1 MKPLHAL
8 LLGAAF
14 LGAAAFAADEPKKPA
29 ADAKPA
35 VKAPAVKLPVQPA
48 DVAAPKLGNDGQP
61 QAGFIKSHESFVA
74 LAKKGEA
81 QVVFLGDSIT
91 AGWNGQK
98 ALFDKEY
105 AQYKAVNFGI
115 GGDRVQHVLWR
126 VENGEF
132 EGIKPKVVVLMI
144 GTNNSGTAENSPEQI
159 AAGIKNIIDAI
170 HKRSPETKVLLLAI
184 FPRGPN
190 PADANRVKNEKVNAI
205 IAKLDDGKS
214 VHYLDIGAKFLKED
228 GTLTKDIM
236 PDFLHL
242 SPAGYQIWADALEPH
257 LARILSDAP
266 APTAPLSGDWI
277 LTIPGPNNE
286 PVDVPMNLLEKD
298 GRITTRKTLPVRF
311 VPLTDL
317 PARRTAWSRSW

>member
-1 MKPLHAL
+1 MKPLHTL
-8 LLGAAF
+8 FLGAAF
-14 LGAAAFAADEPKKPA
+14 LGASAFAADEAKKPV

-35 VKAPAVKLPVQPA
+35 AKAPAAKAPAVKLPAQPA

-61 QAGFIKSHESFVA
+61 QPGFLKSHESFVA

-126 VENGEF
+126 VETGEF

-159 AAGIKNIIDAI
+159 AAGIKNIIAAI
-170 HKRSPETKVLLLAI
+170 HRRSADTKVLLLAI
-184 FPRGPN
+184 FPRGAGEANN
-190 PADANRVKNEKVNAI
+190 PGRTKNKAVNAL
-205 IAKLDDGKS
+205 IAKFDDGQK
-214 VHYLDIGAKFLKED
+214 VRYLDIGAKFLTAD
-228 GTLTKDIM
+228 GTLEKSVM
-236 PDFLHL
+236 PDLLHL
-242 SPAGYQIWADALEPH
+242 NAVSYQIEADAIREP
-257 LARILSDAP
+257 LAAL
-266 APTAPLSGDWI
+266 
-277 LTIPGPNNE
+277 
-286 PVDVPMNLLEKD
+286 VK
-298 GRITTRKTLPVRF
+298 
-311 VPLTDL
+311 
-317 PARRTAWSRSW
+317 